1 MPKGL
6 CETSIQAYTQ
16 IGNCHVYQGDC
27 LEVVPEIASKHGL
40 FDSCVCDPPYHL
52 SSIVK
57 RFGGKTA
64 AACKVNPDNEKSTG
78 AYARASRGFMGQ
90 TWDGG
95 DVAFRVET
103 WRKVYDALKPGAYLV
118 AFSGTRTY
126 HRMAVA
132 IEDAGF
138 EIRDC
143 LFWCYGTG
151 FPKSHNISKAIDKA
165 AGAKRKKKRVKNPG
179 NPKAHGRGRDGAHG
193 ATRPW
198 IEEAKAKG
206 YHEIDNDDPVTAAA
220 AAAWDGFGTALKPAL
235 EPICLA
241 RKPLSEKTIAANVLK
256 HGTGALNIDACRIG
270 SSGAR
275 NNGRKVDSEIY
286 GKMGQ
291 VDRVDYNKGRW
302 PANFIHDD
310 SLEVTRQFPYTSS
323 GEVKPLSKSK
333 KGSVALGEFK
343 EANVNQFAYSEG
355 SASRFFYSAKAG
367 PLDRIGTGHATV
379 KPVDL
384 MRWLVRLVTPPQGCV
399 LDLFAGS
406 GTTGIAAGIEGFSS
420 ALIDVEPEHYDDIIR
435 KLTYLRGGGAHKIKE
450 HQAAKIARAK
460 DKPLGG
466 LFAQDLPENKA
477 AS

>member
-1 MPKGL
+1 MKSKGMSS
-6 CETSIQAYTQ
+6 TSIQAYTQ
-16 IGNCHVYQGDC
+16 IGACHIYQGDC
-27 LEVVPEIASKHGL
+27 LEVVPDITSEHGL

-52 SSIVK
+52 SSIVQ
-57 RFGGKTA
+57 RFGGA
-64 AACKVNPDNEKSTG
+64 AAAPCKINPDNEKSTG

-90 TWDGG
+90 KWDGG
-95 DVAFRVET
+95 DIAFRVET
-103 WRKVYDALKPGAYLV
+103 WRKVYDALKPGAYLI

-165 AGAKRKKKRVKNPG
+165 AGAKRKKKRIHNPG
-179 NPKAHGRGRDGAHG
+179 NPKAQGRGRDGTSG
-193 ATRPW
+193 ASRPW
-198 IEEAKAKG
+198 IEAAMAKG
-206 YHEIDNDDPVTAAA
+206 YHEIDDDDPVTAA

-270 SSGAR
+270 DSGAR

-291 VDRVDYNKGRW
+291 TDRVDYNKGRW
-302 PANFIHDD
+302 PANFIHDG
-310 SLEVTRQFPYTSS
+310 SAEVTDGFPYTAS
-323 GEVKPLSKSK
+323 GENKPLSGQK
-333 KGSVALGEFK
+333 KESAAIGKFAQ
-343 EANVNQFAYSEG
+343 ANVNHFAASEG

-367 PLDRIGTGHATV
+367 PLDRIGTAHATV

-384 MRWLVRLVTPPQGCV
+384 MRWLVRLVTPPEGHV
-399 LDLFAGS
+399 LDMFAGS
-406 GTTGIAAGIEGFSS
+406 GTTGIATSVEGFSS
-420 ALIDVEPEHYDDIIR
+420 SLIDIEPEHYTDIIR
-435 KLTYLRGGGAHKIKE
+435 KLAYLRGDGAHKITE
-450 HQAAKIARAK
+450 HNAAKIARTK
-460 DKPLGG
+460 DIPLGG
-466 LFAQDLPENKA
+466 LFAQA
-477 AS
+477 AP